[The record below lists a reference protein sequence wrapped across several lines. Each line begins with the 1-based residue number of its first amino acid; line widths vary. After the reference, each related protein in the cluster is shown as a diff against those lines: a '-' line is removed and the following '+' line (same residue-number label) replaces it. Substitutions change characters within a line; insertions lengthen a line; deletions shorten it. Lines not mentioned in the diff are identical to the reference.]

1 MPLVGASSDSGLCP
15 SYSRDTYYNN
25 QFAVSCQ
32 LSEMSSLPLVKNLTL
47 DLSLKL
53 NLKEGDEPCRVD
65 DLTEEEVK
73 AATADPLLRLCFVH
87 LFRVCRTHNQSPI
100 YKNIRALVWAMFVK
114 NLDNIKKNDHTI
126 EPFAQ
131 CYVRSLERKVL
142 LVDPD
147 YASYI
152 QEWEKKCRECSLNGL
167 AYNIWFHCVT
177 SHCY

>member
-1 MPLVGASSDSGLCP
+1 
-15 SYSRDTYYNN
+15 
-25 QFAVSCQ
+25 
-32 LSEMSSLPLVKNLTL
+32 MSSLPLPLLKNLTL

-53 NLKEGDEPCRVD
+53 KEEGDEPCRVD

-73 AATADPLLRLCFVH
+73 AATADQLRLCFVH
-87 LFRVCRTHNQSPI
+87 LFRVCRTHNQDPI
-100 YKNIRALVWAMFVK
+100 YKNIRALVWTMFVK
-114 NLDNIKKNDHTI
+114 NMVNMKKKEHGI

-142 LVDPD
+142 LVDPV

-177 SHCY
+177 SHFY